1 MKTWR
6 QIRTEEERQ
15 ARAER
20 NSRGDRIDSCILP
33 VLAGLPVLGLIGM
46 ASPLCALLGL
56 TAGVVAIACYI
67 LIE

>member
-1 MKTWR
+1 MKTWQ

-20 NSRGDRIDSCILP
+20 NAHGDRIDSCILP
-33 VLAGLPVLGLIGM
+33 VLAGLPVLGLVGM

-56 TAGVVAIACYI
+56 AAGVVTLACCI
-67 LIE
+67 LAE